1 MNATPERLVP
11 GSAAC
16 AITTPPR
23 VSPRKVAV
31 HALLRRKL
39 FMGCAIFLI
48 LLVLAAIFAPW
59 VAPYPPNQ
67 VDLTLRL
74 APPSAE
80 HWLGTDT
87 VGRDTLSRLIYG
99 ARVSLLVGVVAVG
112 FSTLI
117 GVVLGTLAG
126 YFGGWTESV
135 IMRCMDALMTIPM
148 ILLALTLAAL
158 LGGGL
163 GDVVVAIGV
172 SMIPPYARLMCAQ
185 TQSIKQ
191 KDFVVSLRSM
201 GAGSW
206 RIMAGHVVPN
216 GFSHVLV
223 FMTMQIGAAI
233 LAEAA
238 LSFLGIGVPLTI
250 PTWGSMVADGY
261 RYIFTD
267 PLLSFAPGVA
277 IMATVFAFNMI
288 GDNLRDVLDPR
299 LRGTLLL
306 AGRRK

>member
-1 MNATPERLVP
+1 MSATPERILPSGAV
-11 GSAAC
+11 C
-16 AITTPPR
+16 ATATPPR
-23 VSPRKVAV
+23 VSPRRVAV
-31 HALLRRKL
+31 QALLRRKL
-39 FMGCAIFLI
+39 FMGCAIFVV
-48 LLVLAAIFAPW
+48 LLVIVAIFAPW

-67 VDLTLRL
+67 LDLTLRL
-74 APPSAE
+74 APPSPE

-87 VGRDTLSRLIYG
+87 VGRDTLSRIIYG
-99 ARVSLLVGVVAVG
+99 SRVSLLVGIVAVA

-126 YFGGWTESV
+126 YFGGWTEAV

-148 ILLALTLAAL
+148 ILFALTLAAL

-163 GDVVVAIGV
+163 TDVVVAIGL

-191 KDFVVSLRSM
+191 KDFVISLRSM

-206 RIMAGHVVPN
+206 RVMASHVVPN

-261 RYIFTD
+261 PYIFTD
-267 PLLSFAPGVA
+267 PLLSIAPGVA

-299 LRGTLLL
+299 LRGSLLF
-306 AGRRK
+306 AEKRT